1 MYEAFFGLHK
11 RPFAAT
17 PDPEC
22 FVPVGDAQ
30 TVLDDLTQCVRDG
43 RGIGVVSAA
52 AGLGKTLLCRKL
64 ARDLESEWGVVWLPT
79 CSFPSRR
86 ALLQSMLYELGHPYA
101 RLSESEMRLAL
112 AESARGRR
120 PNQRGVVILI
130 DEAHQLNE
138 KLLEEL
144 RGLTNHVD
152 GGESLF
158 HVVLSGQLELDEL
171 LAAPKVESF
180 RQRIGCQT
188 TIQPLTQSDSVEYLA
203 HRLQWSG
210 ASLASVLS
218 SDAARLIA
226 HASDGSP
233 RCLNQLADQS
243 LLLGYVADQKPVG
256 VDIVHQALED
266 LRQLPLNWNIP
277 SPINKRAEESPDD
290 IEAEESDEAA
300 ELLSEP
306 IAVKTMPSEEPAPAL
321 SAWETPTSADAPAAS
336 VNPTRATA
344 SAFSTD
350 LSTEGFAS
358 IEVGGPATPV
368 ADIPA
373 APVEPA
379 SHPELPVMPATIVM
393 SEPAPIQSAPEP
405 QFATAAASGSEGAT
419 ERRARRRPRGPR
431 KAIEFQE
438 EVIVDRY
445 AQLDAG
451 KMVEPVVAS
460 AEWSDEGPRQP
471 RPDELIDR
479 IIPMI
484 DAALAMTGGPVPT
497 ETSADNIPRSL
508 HREVART
515 FPIPEQSDP
524 DDAEQMIGASVLEQ
538 CLETQREVVS
548 RLGESARDQFES
560 GLRAMTE
567 EELRGDA
574 PLPSLPAT
582 TTADSQPL
590 EDLSR
595 HAPFAAQAVNESQ
608 TVPLSDAAPRRQ
620 YSQLFSALRKKL
632 RRPA

>member
-64 ARDLESEWGVVWLPT
+64 ARDLESEWGVIWLPT

-86 ALLQSMLYELGHPYA
+86 ALLQAMLYELGHPYA

-120 PNQRGVVILI
+120 PQQRGVVIIL

-152 GGESLF
+152 GDESLF
-158 HVVLSGQLELDEL
+158 HIVLSGSVELDEL
-171 LAAPKVESF
+171 LAAPKIESF

-188 TIQPLTQSDSVEYLA
+188 TVQPLTQSDSVEYLA

-210 ASLASVLS
+210 AALASVLS
-218 SDAARLIA
+218 ADAARLVA

-233 RCLNQLADQS
+233 RCLNQLADQA

-277 SPINKRAEESPDD
+277 SPIGARAEESLDD
-290 IEAEESDEAA
+290 IESEELDEAEEMVA
-300 ELLSEP
+300 ETD
-306 IAVKTMPSEEPAPAL
+306 AD
-321 SAWETPTSADAPAAS
+321 TPTSAVEASSELPAWESPAPAEAA
-336 VNPTRATA
+336 PIAA
-344 SAFSTD
+344 SASSTFSTD
-350 LSTEGFAS
+350 PSTEGFAS

-368 ADIPA
+368 TSDSPIPVD
-373 APVEPA
+373 PVSTSNLIEQPATASMSDQTPVSNLPDSVDPALASPA
-379 SHPELPVMPATIVM
+379 SETP
-393 SEPAPIQSAPEP
+393 SEP
-405 QFATAAASGSEGAT
+405 
-419 ERRARRRPRGPR
+419 RRPRRRPRGPR
-431 KAIEFQE
+431 KPIEFQE
-438 EVIVDRY
+438 EVIIDRY
-445 AQLDAG
+445 ARLDAG
-451 KMVEPVVAS
+451 KLVEPAAAS
-460 AEWSDEGPRQP
+460 VEWTDESPRQP

-484 DAALAMTGGPVPT
+484 DAALSMTGGPVPT
-497 ETSADNIPRSL
+497 ETPADHIPHSL
-508 HREVART
+508 HREVARP
-515 FPIPEQSDP
+515 FPVPPQIES
-524 DDAEQMIGASVLEQ
+524 DDAEQIIGAAVLEQ
-538 CLETQREVVS
+538 CLDTRREVAS
-548 RLGESARDQFES
+548 RLGDSARDQFEA

-567 EELRGDA
+567 DELRGDA
-574 PLPSLPAT
+574 PLPNVPAT
-582 TTADSQPL
+582 LTLEPQPL
-590 EDLSR
+590 EDLSAGGR
-595 HAPFAAQAVNESQ
+595 YAPQTANDSG

>member
-64 ARDLESEWGVVWLPT
+64 ARDLESEWGVIWLPT

-86 ALLQSMLYELGHPYA
+86 ALLQAMLYELGHPYA

-120 PNQRGVVILI
+120 PQQRGVVIIL

-152 GGESLF
+152 GDESLF
-158 HVVLSGQLELDEL
+158 HIVLSGSVELDEL
-171 LAAPKVESF
+171 LAAPKTESF

-210 ASLASVLS
+210 AVLASVLS
-218 SDAARLIA
+218 ADAARLVA

-233 RCLNQLADQS
+233 RCLNQLADQA

-277 SPINKRAEESPDD
+277 SPIGARAEESLDD
-290 IEAEESDEAA
+290 VESDEADELA
-300 ELLSEP
+300 ELAAETDADGP
-306 IAVKTMPSEEPAPAL
+306 L
-321 SAWETPTSADAPAAS
+321 SAIETSQDLPAWESPVPSDPAAP
-336 VNPTRATA
+336 VAA
-344 SAFSTD
+344 SASSTFSTD
-350 LSTEGFAS
+350 PSTEGFAS
-358 IEVGGPATPV
+358 IEVGGPATSVPASVPAPLDPV
-368 ADIPA
+368 SPTEV
-373 APVEPA
+373 VEPTTSA
-379 SHPELPVMPATIVM
+379 AMSDATPVPTAPTDRTMESPAPETP
-393 SEPAPIQSAPEP
+393 SEP
-405 QFATAAASGSEGAT
+405 
-419 ERRARRRPRGPR
+419 RRPRRRPRGPR
-431 KAIEFQE
+431 KPIEFQE
-438 EVIVDRY
+438 EVVVDRY

-451 KMVEPVVAS
+451 KLVEPASAS
-460 AEWSDEGPRQP
+460 AEWADESPRQP

-484 DAALAMTGGPVPT
+484 DAALSMTGGPVPT
-497 ETSADNIPRSL
+497 ETSADNFPRSL

-515 FPIPEQSDP
+515 YPVPEQVESE
-524 DDAEQMIGASVLEQ
+524 DAEQVIGAAVLEQ
-538 CLETQREVVS
+538 CLDTRREVAS
-548 RLGESARDQFES
+548 RLGDSARDQFEA

-574 PLPSLPAT
+574 PLPNVPAT
-582 TTADSQPL
+582 MTLEPQPL
-590 EDLSR
+590 EDLSPNGR
-595 HAPFAAQAVNESQ
+595 YASQASNESG

>member
-64 ARDLESEWGVVWLPT
+64 ARDLESEWAIIWLPT

-210 ASLASVLS
+210 ANLASVLTA
-218 SDAARLIA
+218 DAARLIA

-233 RCLNQLADQS
+233 RCLNQLADQA

-256 VDIVHQALED
+256 VDVVHQALED

-277 SPINKRAEESPDD
+277 SPINSQAEESPDD

-300 ELLSEP
+300 ELVSDPGAAET
-306 IAVKTMPSEEPAPAL
+306 IASQDHSPAH
-321 SAWETPTSADAPAAS
+321 SAWETSAPADAPSTVAAAS
-336 VNPTRATA
+336 AP
-344 SAFSTD
+344 AFPTD

-358 IEVGGPATPV
+358 IEVGGPATPI
-368 ADIPA
+368 ADASPA
-373 APVEPA
+373 PIEPA
-379 SHPELPVMPATIVM
+379 SPSELPAMPATTVM
-393 SEPAPIQSAPEP
+393 SESNSIQNAPEPRPATVASSGAESAPE
-405 QFATAAASGSEGAT
+405 
-419 ERRARRRPRGPR
+419 RRVRRRPRGPR

-451 KMVEPVVAS
+451 KMVEPVAAS
-460 AEWSDEGPRQP
+460 AEWSDEAPRQP

-484 DAALAMTGGPVPT
+484 DAALSMTGGPVPT
-497 ETSADNIPRSL
+497 DTPADNIPRSL

-515 FPIPEQSDP
+515 FPIPEPIDS
-524 DDAEQMIGASVLEQ
+524 DDAEQIIGAAVLDQ

-548 RLGESARDQFES
+548 RLGESARDQFEA

-567 EELRGDA
+567 EELRDEA

-582 TTADSQPL
+582 MTADSQPL
-590 EDLSR
+590 ENLSTSG
-595 HAPFAAQAVNESQ
+595 PFASKTANES
-608 TVPLSDAAPRRQ
+608 TVPLRDAAPRRQ